1 MPPFSSAYS
10 RKPHVFEPLDARSA
24 DGRHARRTVGRVAV
38 GINGAR
44 STLGGL
50 PRLSSPVFICKAA
63 SICQRDLLSF
73 DPAFFQT
80 FLLGFRHST
89 EAANRLNVDAKVDR
103 LNR

>member
-1 MPPFSSAYS
+1 MPPFSSAHS
-10 RKPHVFEPLDARSA
+10 RFEPLDARSA
-24 DGRHARRTVGRVAV
+24 DGRHARTTVGREAVASMEHV
-38 GINGAR
+38 RHWG
-44 STLGGL
+44 

-89 EAANRLNVDAKVDR
+89 EAANRLNVDAKVHR